1 MPQHSIFHAARRA
14 LLTILSSAALIP
26 AALPAQIDP
35 RGWFVA
41 REQDSGRVQLSL
53 SERPDNGGDE
63 VIAVELPIA
72 ELRGLM
78 RGVAN
83 AASVPVRYALVREAG
98 TITFDGATLGR
109 GEIRGAYSFAVS
121 SRFVAEL
128 VRRGF
133 SRPADADQLRLALG
147 DVGTPLIDELNAQ
160 GFAQPTIPQ
169 LARAGLHGV
178 DVAFARGIADAGIR
192 LRDIQDLARFRDH
205 GVTPEYIA
213 DMRRAGYAD
222 IAPAELVR
230 LKDHGVDPVYLSQ
243 LAAAGY
249 NGVSPDD
256 VMRARSHGVDA
267 GFVFNFSRAGFTNL
281 SLPDLILL
289 RDHGIDVGFAKR
301 LRDRM
306 KAQPTVDDL
315 VQAKSQSE
323 RGEGTAQGRRSRR
336 GRVSSSATS
345 SSKRIF
351 PSAFTPRN
359 QRTLKS
365 YGCIIT

>member
-1 MPQHSIFHAARRA
+1 MPQHFIVRVARRA
-14 LLTILSSAALIP
+14 LLTILSSAALAP
-26 AALPAQIDP
+26 AALPAQIGP
-35 RGWFVA
+35 RGYFVA
-41 REQDSGRVQLSL
+41 RDQDSGRVQLSL

-63 VIAVELPIA
+63 IIAVEVPIA

-83 AASVPVRYALVREAG
+83 TASVPVRYALLREAG

-109 GEIRGAYSFAVS
+109 GEIRGSYRFEAS

-128 VRRGF
+128 TRRGF
-133 SRPADADQLRLALG
+133 SRPSGADQFRLALG

-160 GFAQPTIPQ
+160 GFVQPTIAQ

-192 LRDIQDLARFRDH
+192 LRDIQELLRFRDH

-222 IAPAELVR
+222 IAAAELVR
-230 LKDHGVDPVYLSQ
+230 LKDHGVDPIYLAQ

-256 VMRARSHGVDA
+256 VVRARSHGVDA
-267 GFVFNFSRAGFTNL
+267 GFVYNFTRAGFTNL

-289 RDHGIDVGFAKR
+289 RDHGIDAGFAKR

-306 KAQPTVDDL
+306 KSQPTAEDL

-323 RGEGTAQGRRSRR
+323 RG
-336 GRVSSSATS
+336 
-345 SSKRIF
+345 
-351 PSAFTPRN
+351 
-359 QRTLKS
+359 
-365 YGCIIT
+365 